1 MCLLLLLLCR
11 VYTHTKSTGQQQK
24 EEQGLCT
31 SINRANGAC
40 GANRFLRSIKHRFWC
55 CWPISFVYTIRDGQL
70 SHPTRKTTSFLQGV
84 VSLFIFTLCWTRVLP
99 NLKVIRRKYKS
110 SRGVFGKGGRFGNL
124 NRRFPLICDCYYLT
138 SRDFSPPNC
147 V

>member
-1 MCLLLLLLCR
+1 MPAAAPPLQSIHTHK
-11 VYTHTKSTGQQQK
+11 VYWAAAEGGT
-24 EEQGLCT
+24 
-31 SINRANGAC
+31 R
-40 GANRFLRSIKHRFWC
+40 
-55 CWPISFVYTIRDGQL
+55 FVYIYKSCERRVRRQQVFTIDQAPVLMLLAHLFCIYNPGRAAF
-70 SHPTRKTTSFLQGV
+70 HPTRKTTSFLQGV

>member
-1 MCLLLLLLCR
+1 MPAAAPPLQSIHTHK
-11 VYTHTKSTGQQQK
+11 VYWAAAEGGT
-24 EEQGLCT
+24 
-31 SINRANGAC
+31 R
-40 GANRFLRSIKHRFWC
+40 
-55 CWPISFVYTIRDGQL
+55 FVYIYKSCERRVRRQQVFTIDQAPVLMLLAHLFCIYNPGRAAF
-70 SHPTRKTTSFLQGV
+70 HPTRKTTSFLQGV

-124 NRRFPLICDCYYLT
+124 NRRFPLICECYYLT

>member
-1 MCLLLLLLCR
+1 MPAAAPPLQSIHTHK
-11 VYTHTKSTGQQQK
+11 VYWAAAEGGT
-24 EEQGLCT
+24 
-31 SINRANGAC
+31 R
-40 GANRFLRSIKHRFWC
+40 
-55 CWPISFVYTIRDGQL
+55 FVYIYKSCERRVRRQQVFTIDQAPVLMLLAHLFCIYNPGRAAF
-70 SHPTRKTTSFLQGV
+70 HPTRKTTSFLQGV

-110 SRGVFGKGGRFGNL
+110 SRGVFGKGGEIGNL
-124 NRRFPLICDCYYLT
+124 SSRFPLICECYYLT